1 MRFYG
6 KDYKEDS
13 SLKQVSLMKANHNE
27 PWNPSISQSNKF
39 THKENMSWNLFGSP
53 YLCAMKYTDMEYGR
67 VIYGYQDGDYIAAKT
82 YDDSGKQLA
91 HGYIPAGDA
100 VFTQTATLKG
110 SENLIIARPDASNA
124 LKEQDVA
131 YAGQAELL
139 IALARNF
146 TTRTDAAETKPD
158 ILQLHAVD
166 ASEARTDFDLGSDGV
181 KWTSLTAMPQLYAVQ
196 NGGHY
201 SLLSA
206 VNREGTVTAG
216 VSLPEAGMYTFSIP
230 EDCDLTNYE
239 VVLLHD
245 AVTGLSTDLTEMP
258 YDFAVTE
265 ACETETR
272 FTLSFVRKDSS
283 LTQGIR
289 VRRLSTHAFRVEGT
303 QPGDLIRIFSTDGKQ
318 VATAT
323 ASSATETIE
332 AFLPATAIVEV
343 KRQGKCVGVVKVL

>member
-1 MRFYG
+1 M
-6 KDYKEDS
+6 
-13 SLKQVSLMKANHNE
+13 
-27 PWNPSISQSNKF
+27 
-39 THKENMSWNLFGSP
+39 
-53 YLCAMKYTDMEYGR
+53 
-67 VIYGYQDGDYIAAKT
+67 
-82 YDDSGKQLA
+82 
-91 HGYIPAGDA
+91 
-100 VFTQTATLKG
+100 
-110 SENLIIARPDASNA
+110 
-124 LKEQDVA
+124 
-131 YAGQAELL
+131 
-139 IALARNF
+139 
-146 TTRTDAAETKPD
+146 
-158 ILQLHAVD
+158 D

-272 FTLSFVRKDSS
+272 FTLSFVRKDSG
-283 LTQGIR
+283 LTQAIR
-289 VRRLSTHAFRVEGT
+289 VRRIASHTFRIEGT